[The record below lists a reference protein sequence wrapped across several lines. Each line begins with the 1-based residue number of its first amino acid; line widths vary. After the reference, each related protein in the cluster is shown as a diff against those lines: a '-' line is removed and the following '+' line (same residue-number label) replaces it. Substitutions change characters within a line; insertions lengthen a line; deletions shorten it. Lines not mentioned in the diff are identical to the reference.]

1 MVMML
6 QLLSAVGLGIMAYQ
20 DMRDREVSWLLF
32 PLLGISLGLTFGLQV
47 GLTVFFYATLLN
59 LALVTV
65 MVALLWA
72 ITTFIFKKP
81 FLDVSFGLGDLLLLY
96 VFALGFPT
104 MTFVFLLVG
113 SLLFSLLAF
122 MLMKLVLQSQTV
134 PLAGLM
140 GVFLIAMILLSWMP
154 GTPSLY
160 TY

>member
-1 MVMML
+1 MMVL
-6 QLLSAVGLGIMAYQ
+6 QLLSALGLGIMAYQ

-47 GLTVFFYATLLN
+47 GLTVFLYTILLN
-59 LALVTV
+59 LVLVTV

-72 ITTFIFKKP
+72 ITKFIFKKT

-104 MTFVFLLVG
+104 MTFVYLLVG

-122 MLMKLVLQSQTV
+122 LLMKLILQSQTV

-140 GVFLIAMILLSWMP
+140 GLFLIAMTFLSWVP

-160 TY
+160 AY

>member
-1 MVMML
+1 MMVL

-20 DMRDREVSWLLF
+20 DMRDREVSRLLF
-32 PLLGISLGLTFGLQV
+32 PILGVSLGVTFGLQV
-47 GLTVFFYATLLN
+47 DLTVFLYAILLN

-81 FLDVSFGLGDLLLLY
+81 FLNVSFGLGDLLLLY

-104 MTFVFLLVG
+104 MTFVHLLVG
-113 SLLFSLLAF
+113 SLLFSVLAF
-122 MLMKLVLQSQTV
+122 LLMKLVLQSQTV

-140 GVFLIAMILLSWMP
+140 GLFLIAMTLLSWVP

-160 TY
+160 AY

>member
-1 MVMML
+1 MVVL

-32 PLLGISLGLTFGLQV
+32 PVLGTCLAFTFAFQV
-47 GLTVFFYATLLN
+47 GLTVFLYAILLN

-72 ITTFIFKKP
+72 ITKFIFKKT

-104 MTFVFLLVG
+104 MTFVYLLVG
-113 SLLFSLLAF
+113 SLLFSLVAF
-122 MLMKLVLQSQTV
+122 MVMKLVLQSQTV

-140 GVFLIAMILLSWMP
+140 GLFIIAMTFLSWMP

-160 TY
+160 IY